1 MAGLKSLSAAPCQ
14 AERRADVPLR
24 ATVAI
29 RDNAPFMRGSRRC
42 VYGTGIMATVRSLV
56 LTLLA
61 VLLAGAAGHETS
73 AAEHR
78 CLTPEQRRAAVS
90 GRQAVPLTKVIHLA
104 KSRLKGDI
112 VNARLCEHGKD
123 LVYVLTV
130 LARDGKVTRASIDG
144 ASGSFLHER

>member
-1 MAGLKSLSAAPCQ
+1 MAI
-14 AERRADVPLR
+14 
-24 ATVAI
+24 T
-29 RDNAPFMRGSRRC
+29 RC
-42 VYGTGIMATVRSLV
+42 FVFS
-56 LTLLA
+56 LLA
-61 VLLAGAAGHETS
+61 VLLLGASGRQAS

-78 CLTPEQRRAAVS
+78 CLNPEQRRAAIS
-90 GRQAVPLTKVIHLA
+90 GHQAVPLTKAIHLV

-112 VNARLCEHGKD
+112 VNARLCEHGKE